1 MTLKEKIS
9 LLICSEGQKIIL
21 EDKSKLE
28 QYILEFLKVPPKIK
42 TESEKKNKTKLKFHD
57 ELFKTARKESDQRE
71 SYPKKRKLFKEK

>member
-42 TESEKKNKTKLKFHD
+42 TESEKKNKKY
-57 ELFKTARKESDQRE
+57 A
-71 SYPKKRKLFKEK
+71 